1 MLASTK
7 FACKSAPTTAF
18 LRLVGGQ
25 KNVIGTYTPHADIML
40 RLVQNIR
47 LMREHSIFACA
58 VLQPEVIQNDLGAC
72 HNAGIKN
79 YFYSSVAL
87 CCDAGIEISCAFD
100 YLCRQQRLST
110 M

>member
-1 MLASTK
+1 MLASMT

-25 KNVIGTYTPHADIML
+25 KNVMGTYTPHADIML
-40 RLVQNIR
+40 KLVQNIR
-47 LMREHSIFACA
+47 LREHSIFACA

-72 HNAGIKN
+72 RNAGIKN

-87 CCDAGIEISCAFD
+87 RCNAGIEIICVFD
-100 YLCRQQRLST
+100 YVGNKGSQLCE
-110 M
+110 